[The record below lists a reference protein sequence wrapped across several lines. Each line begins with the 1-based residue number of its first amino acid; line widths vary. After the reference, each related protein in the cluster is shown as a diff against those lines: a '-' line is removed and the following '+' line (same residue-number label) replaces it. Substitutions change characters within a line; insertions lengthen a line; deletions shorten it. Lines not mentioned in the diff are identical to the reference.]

1 MANSPSGDSMVERI
15 VRILATFDS
24 GRTAQTASEIARR
37 ARLPVSTTHR
47 IVSDLLTS
55 GLLER
60 DEDGMV
66 RIGLRLWEL
75 TTRGSRAL
83 GLRELAVPFMN
94 EVQREI
100 REHTQLAVLDEDAVL
115 FIERLSD
122 RGSGANI
129 TKVAGR
135 LPLHASSSGLVL
147 LAHSPGD
154 FQEAILGTPLRPVSA
169 ETITDPRT
177 LREKLAEVRRLGY
190 AVAPGFIESVSTGIA
205 VPVEDRAGRVIAA
218 LSVVMP
224 RGHEREQTTISAL
237 RRAAAG
243 ITKAIEDAN
252 FVSR

>member
-1 MANSPSGDSMVERI
+1 MVERI

>member
-1 MANSPSGDSMVERI
+1 MVQRI

-24 GRTAQTASEIARR
+24 GRTAQTPSDIARR
-37 ARLPVSTTHR
+37 AQLPVSTTHR

-60 DEDGMV
+60 DEDGLV

-83 GLRELAVPFMN
+83 GLREIAVPFMSD
-94 EVQREI
+94 VQSEI
-100 REHTQLAVLDEDAVL
+100 REHTQLAVLDDDAVL

-135 LPLHASSSGLVL
+135 LPVHASSSGLVL
-147 LAHSPGD
+147 LAHSAPD
-154 FQEAILGTPLRPVSA
+154 FQDKLLALPLRPVST
-169 ETITDPRT
+169 ETITDPRL

-190 AVAPGFIESVSTGIA
+190 AIAPGYIESVSTGIA
-205 VPVEDRAGRVIAA
+205 VPVQDGSGRVIAA
-218 LSVVMP
+218 LSAVMP
-224 RGHEREQTTISAL
+224 RGLEREQTTVAAL
-237 RRAAAG
+237 RRAASG
-243 ITKAIEDAN
+243 ITKAIEDVN